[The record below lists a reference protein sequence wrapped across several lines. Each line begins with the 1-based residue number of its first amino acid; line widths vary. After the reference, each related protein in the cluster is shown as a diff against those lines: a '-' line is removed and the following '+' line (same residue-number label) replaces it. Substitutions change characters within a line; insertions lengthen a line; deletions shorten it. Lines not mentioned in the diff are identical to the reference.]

1 MWFNVLNVSVQDDK
15 IICNITSL
23 YAQCCSLDAQVLFS
37 RRVGAVLLTR
47 MCCLV
52 IFTPTVHKRLVF
64 FSVNQ
69 SLKKVQLFIHNY
81 LAVIRSCLLQIGFSR
96 DASKKHT
103 QQNKQS
109 KKTET
114 YKMVIIANVRV
125 FKEHYSRFVLS
136 AYCYYVVFKS

>member
-1 MWFNVLNVSVQDDK
+1 
-15 IICNITSL
+15 
-23 YAQCCSLDAQVLFS
+23 
-37 RRVGAVLLTR
+37 

-125 FKEHYSRFVLS
+125 FKEHYSRFVLLTVITLCS
-136 AYCYYVVFKS
+136 SPKCDSNKNK